1 MNKYKSIE
9 EQFEK
14 NRDEI
19 KAMSMSKY
27 MKNKFLFFG
36 IATPERRKI
45 YNEFL
50 KAEKKNGVVDWSFL
64 FQCYENDH
72 REFQYLV
79 YDYLIKM
86 REFVIYED
94 ISKIK
99 KFITTKSW
107 WDTVD
112 FLAQVIGNIA
122 IEDERVHQLML
133 EWSKEENIWIK
144 RSAIEYQLRLKEK
157 TNTSN
162 LKKIIINSL
171 NTDEFFINKAIGWA
185 LREYSKTNQE
195 WVITFIREQ
204 HDKMNLLSI
213 REAGKYL

>member
-1 MNKYKSIE
+1 MNKYRSIE

-19 KAMSMSKY
+19 KSMSMSKY

-50 KAEKKNGVVDWSFL
+50 KAEKQNGIVDWSFL

-94 ISKIK
+94 VPKIK
-99 KFITTKSW
+99 KLIISKSW

-133 EWSKEENIWIK
+133 EWSNEENIWIK
-144 RSAIEYQLRLKEK
+144 RTAIEYQLRLKEK

-162 LKKIIINSL
+162 LKKIIINNL

-195 WVITFIREQ
+195 WVITFIQEQ
-204 HDKMNLLSI
+204 QDKMNLLSI
-213 REAGKYL
+213 REASKYL